1 MEELRVELKNLVRQT
16 LAPYLQKFGLQFHLS
31 VSEFR
36 DTHDLFT
43 FKRSDNSYIRLD
55 HMGFYFHDY
64 PWSLDPILGQTGF
77 KRSTDQF
84 DIVPLWYW
92 KEKLAPSE
100 NWQREALKLTLDIY
114 EVNTI
119 EQINKAIDQI
129 IFDLDNFC
137 KDFLTSNYVNL
148 NRMREIRYLEYLTQI
163 QVFGEYNRDGKKKFT
178 FYNNKE
184 VK

>member
-1 MEELRVELKNLVRQT
+1 MEELREELKKQVEEK
-16 LAPYLQKFGLQFHLS
+16 LAPYLQKFGFHFHLS

-64 PWSLDPILGQTGF
+64 PWSLDPMLGQTGF

-84 DIVPLWYW
+84 DMVPLWYW

-100 NWQREALKLTLDIY
+100 NWQREALKLTLD
-114 EVNTI
+114 T
-119 EQINKAIDQI
+119 
-129 IFDLDNFC
+129 
-137 KDFLTSNYVNL
+137 
-148 NRMREIRYLEYLTQI
+148 
-163 QVFGEYNRDGKKKFT
+163 
-178 FYNNKE
+178 
-184 VK
+184 